1 MVSKRR
7 KPVQRGP
14 KLSGQLVGTAG
25 DQPLSL
31 PLVRTLVM
39 DDNLGDGDGD
49 LGDGDQPISLPLV
62 LGPWWHSLKHRL
74 FPVQIVLIPYFSP
87 LILLLKVGQGVD
99 P

>member
-39 DDNLGDGDGD
+39 DDNLGDGDLGD

-74 FPVQIVLIPYFSP
+74 FFISCRDCSNP
-87 LILLLKVGQGVD
+87 LLLAID
-99 P
+99 IIT

>member
-39 DDNLGDGDGD
+39 DDNLGDGD

-74 FPVQIVLIPYFSP
+74 FFISCTDCSNP
-87 LILLLKVGQGVD
+87 LLLAID
-99 P
+99 IIT